1 MDSDS
6 RHSIS
11 VHVSCHIK
19 PPSLV
24 PTSIL
29 SICFNLT
36 TPSDPSH
43 FSEVV
48 ATLASSP
55 HSSDFSICPLCIL
68 STHPIRL
75 LPAARLGGEPPPST
89 TCQQLRLC
97 SPLHHFS
104 PCLPSQNL
112 ARTKPISYAVFTS
125 AMLRLFPWLSLCPLH
140 SSFPPYHSCKL
151 LYANLCNL
159 SSRQLASEQKLDSLS
174 SLDLLCIPRPSFGGE
189 P

>member
-55 HSSDFSICPLCIL
+55 HPSDFSICPLCIL

-75 LPAARLGGEPPPST
+75 LPAARLGGEPPPQHYLPAIKTLQSIASL
-89 TCQQLRLC
+89 Q
-97 SPLHHFS
+97 P
-104 PCLPSQNL
+104 LPSVTESCQNKAYL
-112 ARTKPISYAVFTS
+112 LCGLHLCYASTV
-125 AMLRLFPWLSLCPLH
+125 PVV
-140 SSFPPYHSCKL
+140 
-151 LYANLCNL
+151 
-159 SSRQLASEQKLDSLS
+159 ESLS
-174 SLDLLCIPRPSFGGE
+174 SALFLPSLPQLQAPLRQPLQPLLTPARF
-189 P
+189 